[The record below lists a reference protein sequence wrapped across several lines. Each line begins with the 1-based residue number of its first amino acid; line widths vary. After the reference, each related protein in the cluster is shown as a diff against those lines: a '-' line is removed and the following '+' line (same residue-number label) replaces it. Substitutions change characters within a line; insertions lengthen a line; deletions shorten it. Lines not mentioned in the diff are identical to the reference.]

1 MVQTFRDLSCQTT
14 GNDTPPDG
22 GPGAPAEDS
31 SAPALRRDHGAP
43 ALRPDDRAQALR
55 LDDGPRAPRRHGGA
69 RALEKK
75 RAIIDAAARV
85 FRRQGLAATGMR
97 DIAAELGM
105 AVGNLYYYF
114 ADREELIAFIQE
126 DALDGLLDLASRVK
140 RLPQPADRKLYLLI
154 VGHVVR
160 VNEGTPGALAHL
172 EVEVLGERWREVLQG
187 RRDAYERAFREI
199 VEEGIAA
206 GLFRRADSRIAARM
220 ILGAV
225 NWTVRWFRP
234 EGGKSAGEIGREA
247 AELMVRGLLA
257 PGAELAAPPA
267 AEASAELEAL
277 EA

>member
-1 MVQTFRDLSCQTT
+1 MVYPVPTRPVLVSVS
-14 GNDTPPDG
+14 GPPFDRLGRRGQCLAGRGRLAKAVVCHGQDRIAERPSGPIG
-22 GPGAPAEDS
+22 GLP
-31 SAPALRRDHGAP
+31 
-43 ALRPDDRAQALR
+43 Q
-55 LDDGPRAPRRHGGA
+55 
-69 RALEKK
+69 
-75 RAIIDAAARV
+75 
-85 FRRQGLAATGMR
+85 Q
-97 DIAAELGM
+97 
-105 AVGNLYYYF
+105 
-114 ADREELIAFIQE
+114 
-126 DALDGLLDLASRVK
+126 

-172 EVEVLGERWREVLQG
+172 EVEVLGEHWREVLQG
-187 RRDAYERAFREI
+187 RRDAYERAFRDI
-199 VEEGIAA
+199 VAEGIAA
-206 GLFRRADSRIAARM
+206 GIFRGADSRIAARM

-267 AEASAELEAL
+267 EAPMELAELEAL